1 MMDEPISSPC
11 VDVCIV
17 DGQSSLCIGCGRTL
31 AEIAS
36 WGGLSEAERRKIMEM
51 LPIRLQTTRTL

>member
-1 MMDEPISSPC
+1 MDEPISSPC
-11 VDVCIV
+11 IDVCIV

-36 WGGLSEAERRKIMEM
+36 WGGLSEAERRKIMET
-51 LPIRLQTTRTL
+51 LPIRLQTTRTP